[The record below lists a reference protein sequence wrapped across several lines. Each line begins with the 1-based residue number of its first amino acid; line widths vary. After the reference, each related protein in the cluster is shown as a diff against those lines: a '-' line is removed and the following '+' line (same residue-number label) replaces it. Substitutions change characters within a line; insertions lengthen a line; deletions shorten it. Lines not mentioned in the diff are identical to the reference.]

1 MGKKRKERDHAV
13 KEGEEESES
22 AAKRQRREEDV
33 PSAETGEASGDAP
46 SLEMKATKPDDQA
59 TDKKTKTTD
68 VDQEAQEKMQL
79 LVSAFTNAQQDQYEI
94 FRRAT
99 FPKSSVRRIMQ
110 NVCSS
115 SIPPNAVI
123 AMAGITKVY
132 VGEIVE
138 AACLAR
144 DVAGEEGPLLPKHI
158 REAVRRLR
166 GQGKVP
172 NSRYKKIFPFK

>member
-1 MGKKRKERDHAV
+1 MGKKRKERDHGGD
-13 KEGEEESES
+13 EDSDP
-22 AAKRQRREEDV
+22 AAKRQRREEDA
-33 PSAETGEASGDAP
+33 PSVEAGEAFNDAP
-46 SLEMKATKPDDQA
+46 SLEVKPAKPEDQA
-59 TDKKTKTTD
+59 TDKKATNLD
-68 VDQEAQEKMQL
+68 REAQEKMQL

-99 FPKSSVRRIMQ
+99 FPKSGIRRIMQ
-110 NVCSS
+110 SVCSS

-144 DVAGEEGPLLPKHI
+144 DTAGEEGPLLPKHI

-166 GQGKVP
+166 SQGKVP
-172 NSRYKKIFPFK
+172 NSRYKKVFPFK